1 MVFFGCFLGFY
12 FQQSHYDL
20 DVDEGGGY
28 FVTPYDLLNS
38 KYFDKVSF
46 TP

>member
-1 MVFFGCFLGFY
+1 LYWKTAKDLG
-12 FQQSHYDL
+12 YDL

-38 KYFDKVSF
+38 KYFDKVSVN
-46 TP
+46 PHIL

>member
-1 MVFFGCFLGFY
+1 LYWKTAKDLG
-12 FQQSHYDL
+12 YDL
-20 DVDEGGGY
+20 DIDADGGY

-46 TP
+46 VP